1 MMRAPRAVSLFL
13 AGVVVACVI
22 LACVILAPI
31 AVAADRAPS
40 KLGFLFAMR
49 EPQCGRGSL
58 CATPF
63 NTTLLVIDGEKMRV
77 AVSSPHFY
85 VPRKSGFWELRVSL
99 PRTLAGMKPPP
110 EQQNAAD
117 ATAGEFVWQLWAAP
131 IGTKPA
137 LPPSPANDASTSEQ
151 PEEPS
156 RPVRRTQRVATDL
169 GRHGLPLGRRTVGGV
184 HDPSPHPALDDVANN
199 QDDSPWKPKLS
210 DAVVRKDIENCVA
223 EKSDFNTHEFL
234 DDAAQAWSMTR
245 GRMRWEFQWTFSHD
259 GRALRGYEASCS
271 PSVRPPRELVGSDE
285 LGVGWNQVLARVPD
299 AQTAFAAPDR
309 SLLFVFTNTQ
319 IIALRREGEGLG
331 APFARV
337 FLPTTE
343 VLAGQWAV
351 GRFADEW
358 ERQLSQ
364 AKSWMNSTR

>member
-156 RPVRRTQRVATDL
+156 DQSDELKELRLTWAGTDYLSVDEQL
-169 GRHGLPLGRRTVGGV
+169 GEYTTLHLILR
-184 HDPSPHPALDDVANN
+184 LDDVANN

-319 IIALRREGEGLG
+319 ILALRREGEGLG